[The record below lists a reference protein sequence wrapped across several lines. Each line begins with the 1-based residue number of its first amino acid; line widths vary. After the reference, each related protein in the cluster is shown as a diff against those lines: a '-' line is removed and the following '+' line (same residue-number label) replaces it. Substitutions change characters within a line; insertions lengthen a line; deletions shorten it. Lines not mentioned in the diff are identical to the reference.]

1 MSGNVTGTEKRKVG
15 LFDIR
20 IIIASLIGLYGVIVV
35 ITGLFSSQ
43 AQADKAAG
51 LNINLIAG
59 IVMLV
64 FSAAM
69 VAWARIRPIIV
80 PPEPNEAGEGG
91 AQGES
96 GSEAGGEA
104 GRPVH

>member
-1 MSGNVTGTEKRKVG
+1 MSENVAGTEKRKVG

-20 IIIASLIGLYGVIVV
+20 IIIASLIGLYGVILV
-35 ITGLFSSQ
+35 ITGLFASQ
-43 AQADKAAG
+43 AQAEKAAG
-51 LNINLIAG
+51 VNINVVAG
-59 IVMLV
+59 IVMIV

-80 PPEPNEAGEGG
+80 PPDRNEAEEGG
-91 AQGES
+91 AQ
-96 GSEAGGEA
+96 GEA